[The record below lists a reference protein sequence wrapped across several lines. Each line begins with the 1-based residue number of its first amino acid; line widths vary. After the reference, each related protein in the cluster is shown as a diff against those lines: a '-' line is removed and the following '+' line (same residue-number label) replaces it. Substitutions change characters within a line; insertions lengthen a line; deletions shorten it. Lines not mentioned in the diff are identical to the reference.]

1 MRAKQLRK
9 FVQSLQSD
17 RLGVVCPETE
27 VGFPLSEQMRK
38 FVKLL
43 QLLVEGKLI
52 PETEVQFENE
62 LENS

>member
-17 RLGVVCPETE
+17 KLGVVCPETE
-27 VGFPLSEQMRK
+27 VGFAIAEQMRK

-43 QLLVEGKLI
+43 LLVEGKLI